1 MKIENKTFLI
11 FGCNGLIG
19 QSITK
24 KLSREGAKIFAADIE
39 LTDSQTFKDENI
51 EFIQLDINDENFDS
65 EVLESDKP
73 VLIDFWAE
81 WCGPCKVLGPVI
93 DEVASDYSDKV
104 KFVKLNIDHNPSNT
118 QKYGIRGIPTLIL
131 FKNGEKAD
139 TSVGVLS
146 KSELSS
152 FLDKNL

>member
-1 MKIENKTFLI
+1 MSN
-11 FGCNGLIG
+11 
-19 QSITK
+19 
-24 KLSREGAKIFAADIE
+24 AV
-39 LTDSQTFKDENI
+39 
-51 EFIQLDINDENFDS
+51 DINDENFDT
-65 EVLESDKP
+65 EVLKSDKP

-93 DEVASDYSDKV
+93 DEVSVDYSDRV

-131 FKNGEKAD
+131 FKDGEKAD

-146 KSELSS
+146 KSELAE

>member
-1 MKIENKTFLI
+1 MTTSVNNETFT
-11 FGCNGLIG
+11 N
-19 QSITK
+19 
-24 KLSREGAKIFAADIE
+24 
-39 LTDSQTFKDENI
+39 
-51 EFIQLDINDENFDS
+51 
-65 EVLESDKP
+65 EVLEQTKL
-73 VLIDFWAE
+73 VLVDFWAE

-93 DEVASDYSDKV
+93 DEVAVDYSDKV

>member
-1 MKIENKTFLI
+1 MSNAI
-11 FGCNGLIG
+11 
-19 QSITK
+19 
-24 KLSREGAKIFAADIE
+24 DISDD
-39 LTDSQTFKDENI
+39 T
-51 EFIQLDINDENFDS
+51 FDS

-93 DEVASDYSDKV
+93 DEVAVDYS
-104 KFVKLNIDHNPSNT
+104 
-118 QKYGIRGIPTLIL
+118 
-131 FKNGEKAD
+131 GEKAD

>member
-1 MKIENKTFLI
+1 MSNAI
-11 FGCNGLIG
+11 
-19 QSITK
+19 
-24 KLSREGAKIFAADIE
+24 DIS
-39 LTDSQTFKDENI
+39 DD
-51 EFIQLDINDENFDS
+51 NFDS

-93 DEVASDYSDKV
+93 DEVAVDYSDKV
-104 KFVKLNIDHNPSNT
+104 KFVKLNIDHIPSNT

-139 TSVGVLS
+139 TSVCVLS

>member
-1 MKIENKTFLI
+1 MTTSVNNETF
-11 FGCNGLIG
+11 
-19 QSITK
+19 T
-24 KLSREGAKIFAADIE
+24 
-39 LTDSQTFKDENI
+39 
-51 EFIQLDINDENFDS
+51 S
-65 EVLESDKP
+65 EVLEQTKL
-73 VLIDFWAE
+73 VLVDFWAE

-93 DEVASDYSDKV
+93 DEVAVDYSDKV